1 MALNAYLTIEG
12 VKQGKFKG
20 ESILGAPAGSSR
32 LLTYTYE
39 VTSPRDIASGLPT
52 GRRVHKPFVIVKE
65 WDASSP
71 QMLQACVTN
80 EVLRVVSL
88 SFYQTTTT
96 GERQL
101 YHTVT
106 LSNATI
112 SNLKQYVADP
122 VLAAEYDAADLE
134 EVSFTYQKI
143 EISYTLGNK
152 SAADDWET

>member
-1 MALNAYLTIEG
+1 MAFNAYIIFEG
-12 VKQGKFKG
+12 EKQGKFKG
-20 ESILGAPAGSSR
+20 DSTLAAPAGSSR
-32 LLTYTYE
+32 LLAYTYE

-52 GRRVHKPFVIVKE
+52 GKRMHKPFVILKE

-71 QMLQACVTN
+71 QMLQACVAN
-80 EVLRVVSL
+80 EVLRVVTL
-88 SFYQTTTT
+88 AFHRTTSS
-96 GERQL
+96 GEQQL

-143 EISYTLGNK
+143 TISYTQGNK
-152 SAADDWET
+152 SAVDDWEA